1 MKAEIRA
8 DASPIVFPV
17 PVVIDTREGFPY
29 TFTGL
34 HADARQGRAPLTIP
48 TVRRA
53 LPSGDYSLDGHES
66 CIAVERKSLADL
78 FNTLGQG
85 RGRFQRELE
94 RLAAMPAAHVV
105 IEASWTGI
113 LKEPPE
119 RSRLLPKTVHRSVI
133 AWVERY
139 PTVHWW
145 PMCCRRLA
153 EITTFRILERWL
165 RLNGRHGDAEMKKRG
180 AEGPTTTPR
189 QTPFEAT
196 SNGYIR

>member
-1 MKAEIRA
+1 MKAGTE
-8 DASPIVFPV
+8 PIVFPV
-17 PVVIDTREGFPY
+17 PVVIDTREGLPY

-34 HADARQGRAPLTIP
+34 HADAKQGRAPLTIP
-48 TVRRA
+48 VIRRA
-53 LPSGDYSLDGHES
+53 LPSGDYSLDGCES
-66 CIAVERKSLADL
+66 SIAVERKSLTDL

-133 AWVERY
+133 AWVGRY
-139 PTVHWW
+139 PTIHWW

-153 EITTFRILERWL
+153 EVTTFRILQRWL
-165 RLNGRHGDAEMKKRG
+165 TETKKRG
-180 AEGPTTTPR
+180 ANGLMPAPR
-189 QTPFEAT
+189 QTPLR
-196 SNGYIR
+196 GYAQ